1 MIVTVYL
8 VHTQTSFFFFFFFFV
23 SCTKKYNSNMLAAN
37 NNNNNN
43 RALDPNYVGSAIDLN
58 RLVKVGHIYF
68 FSSILFY
75 PNLQSMLLP

>member
-1 MIVTVYL
+1 
-8 VHTQTSFFFFFFFFV
+8 
-23 SCTKKYNSNMLAAN
+23 MLAAN

-43 RALDPNYVGSAIDLN
+43 NKALDPNYVGSAIDLN